1 MEDDKKERIREA
13 AIKVMA
19 ETGFFNTKT
28 SSVAE
33 EAGVAVGTIYNYFRS
48 KDEILEYIFAVELKK
63 RLTILNR
70 LRESTEGFWGK
81 LDRFLSYHFQ
91 EIIKQPEIGRILVR
105 EKEYPRKNGA
115 TQISGYLQ
123 KIPEAIELM
132 LNEAMERG
140 EIGKHKAKV
149 VAAIIFGAVQG
160 VVEKTVN
167 TDDFSLLTTAAQDL
181 VELLKKGL

>member
-105 EKEYPRKNGA
+105 EKEYPRKNG
-115 TQISGYLQ
+115 
-123 KIPEAIELM
+123 
-132 LNEAMERG
+132 
-140 EIGKHKAKV
+140 
-149 VAAIIFGAVQG
+149 
-160 VVEKTVN
+160 
-167 TDDFSLLTTAAQDL
+167 
-181 VELLKKGL
+181 

>member
-1 MEDDKKERIREA
+1 MEEDKKERIREA

-63 RLTILNR
+63 RLTFLTE
-70 LRESTEGFWGK
+70 LKGSTEGFWEK
-81 LDRFLSYHFQ
+81 LDRFLSYHFR
-91 EIIKQPEIGRILVR
+91 EIAKQPEIGRILVR

-115 TQISGYLQ
+115 TEISGYLQ

-132 LNEAMERG
+132 LNQAMERG
-140 EIGKHKAKV
+140 EIGKHNSIV
-149 VAAIIFGAVQG
+149 VAAIVFGAVQG
-160 VVEKTVN
+160 VVEKAVSAE
-167 TDDFSLLTTAAQDL
+167 DFTLLTTAAQDL

>member
-1 MEDDKKERIREA
+1 
-13 AIKVMA
+13 
-19 ETGFFNTKT
+19 
-28 SSVAE
+28 
-33 EAGVAVGTIYNYFRS
+33 
-48 KDEILEYIFAVELKK
+48 
-63 RLTILNR
+63 
-70 LRESTEGFWGK
+70 
-81 LDRFLSYHFQ
+81 
-91 EIIKQPEIGRILVR
+91 
-105 EKEYPRKNGA
+105 
-115 TQISGYLQ
+115 
-123 KIPEAIELM
+123 M